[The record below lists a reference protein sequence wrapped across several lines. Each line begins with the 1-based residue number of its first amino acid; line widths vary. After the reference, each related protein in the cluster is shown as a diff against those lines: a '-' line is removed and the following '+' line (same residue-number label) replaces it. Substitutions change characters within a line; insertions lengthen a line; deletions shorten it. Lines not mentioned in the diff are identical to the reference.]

1 MSTIKKVTRNQS
13 KLLKLN
19 LQHFAGAGTAESS
32 LEDIEKR
39 LKSIEDREKEISKI
53 LSSGDKTADLESI
66 NKELDSLDQESRQ
79 LQVLKTKATIEGINN
94 GTISTRSIATFG
106 EGGSPIWTGETNG
119 MKDPIKS
126 LDNGSKILTR
136 SQKLSDVYRNTENL
150 SLGKYLRGAI
160 TGNWSNATK
169 EQNEFRSLSTA
180 TASVLIPEVLSSQV
194 IDTARNQSILFQSG
208 VPMVAMESNNMT
220 ISRVKTDPVFGF
232 KAEGLETTEKTMEFE
247 PVTLK
252 AKTVYGLV
260 SVTMEAL
267 QSSANLEE
275 IVRNTMAESIARTI
289 DKACL
294 FGSTADEPKGI
305 LTYSDINVQA
315 ETTALSNYSPFIKAV
330 GAIRRA
336 NGDPTAWALNADT
349 DEQLNLLADNTGNPL
364 VIPSV
369 VEKLNRMV
377 SNQLPNNEGVGTNE
391 STSIIYD
398 PNALLIGMQS
408 PIMVEVSRE
417 AGDAFHKGLVY
428 LRVYA
433 MLDIAVLRP
442 KHITKITGLKE
453 A

>member
-1 MSTIKKVTRNQS
+1 MKTQ
-13 KLLKLN
+13 LLKLN
-19 LQHFAGAGTAESS
+19 LQHFAEAATPS
-32 LEDIEKR
+32 LEDVEKRLSEIEKR
-39 LKSIEDREKEISKI
+39 EREISKI
-53 LSSGDKTADLESI
+53 LSSNKDSADLEEI
-66 NKELDSLDQESRQ
+66 EKELDNLEQESRRLNV
-79 LQVLKTKATIEGINN
+79 LQRKATLEAINS
-94 GTISTRSIATFG
+94 GTLETRTIATFNAA
-106 EGGSPIWTGETNG
+106 GGNPSWTGEQTET
-119 MKDPIKS
+119 KEPVKS
-126 LDNGSKILTR
+126 FDNGAKIFTR
-136 SQKLSDVYRNTENL
+136 NQKLSDVYKNTDNL

-160 TGNWSNATK
+160 TGNWSDASK

-180 TASVLIPEVLSSQV
+180 TSSVLIPQVLSSQI
-194 IDTARNQSILFQSG
+194 IDKARNESILFQSG

-220 ISRVKTDPVFGF
+220 ISRVKSDPIFGF
-232 KAEGLETTEKTMEFE
+232 KAEGAATTEKTMEFE

-267 QSSANLEE
+267 QSSTNLES

-294 FGSTADEPKGI
+294 FGSTEDEPKGI
-305 LTYSDINVQA
+305 LTYDDINTLS
-315 ETTALSNYSPFIKAV
+315 ETAGLKNYNPFVKAI

-336 NGDPTAWALNADT
+336 NGEPTAWALNADT

-364 VIPSV
+364 VIPDV
-369 VEKLNRMV
+369 VGKLNRMV
-377 SNQLPNNEGVGTNE
+377 SNQLPNNEGTEANE

-398 PNALLIGMQS
+398 PNSLLIGLQS
-408 PIMVEVSRE
+408 PVMVEVSRE
-417 AGDAFHKGLVY
+417 ANDAFHKGLVY

-453 A
+453 ATAI